1 MYWEQEE
8 QRVTSYDRHIAEG
21 DWDHARRKL
30 LYQEVVCFIKECSV
44 DLYSFEEIQ
53 STLNLKQKVSLG
65 LQEIPL
71 ARIRGSVG
79 RYNDFTSAFLPKKKH
94 MRDRWVG
101 IDLAMKEGITP
112 PIEVYQVGEF
122 YFVMDG
128 NHRVSIARESGYE
141 TIEAE
146 VWDFPTPLSQ
156 DDEEM
161 VYEELLEGER
171 FAFLEMASGENRSA
185 AEQISFT
192 RPGSYDQLVRHIEIY
207 RQGMQQL
214 KNRKFMFQAIFPT
227 WLAEVYDPSVKAI
240 RKFDFLSMFPSR
252 TESDL
257 FIWTWQNRN
266 DLEMLEMDGSQS
278 DFSS

>member
-1 MYWEQEE
+1 MTIYE
-8 QRVTSYDRHIAEG
+8 RHIAEG

-94 MRDRWVG
+94 MRNRWVG
-101 IDLAMKEGITP
+101 IDLAMKEGVTP
-112 PIEVYQVGEF
+112 PIEVYQVGEL
-122 YFVMDG
+122 YFVLDG
-128 NHRVSIARESGYE
+128 NHRVSIAQESGYE

-146 VWDFPTPLSQ
+146 VWDYPTPLSLD
-156 DDEEM
+156 DDET

-171 FAFLEMASGENRSA
+171 SAFLEMAGGENDSA
-185 AEQISFT
+185 AQNISFT
-192 RPGSYDQLVRHIEIY
+192 RPGSYDELVRHIEIY
-207 RQGMQQL
+207 RQGTQQL
-214 KNRKFMFQAIFPT
+214 KKRDFTFQAIFPT
-227 WLAEVYDPSVKAI
+227 WLEEVYYPSIEAI
-240 RKFDFLSMFPSR
+240 RKIDFLSMFPGR

-257 FIWTWQNRN
+257 FIWTWENRN
-266 DLEMLEMDGSQS
+266 DLEMLEMNGS
-278 DFSS
+278 